1 MRHDP
6 RFSAKTARRIKAAEL
21 ILHLLISEDL
31 DAWIDAPPALARRMS
46 ENDLKGLAFAA
57 LRALPAEEADD
68 VIDAILHPER
78 PAIIVTDGLDLTMAR
93 AEVRQMGASSVKA
106 MGRAC
111 VERMPPRT
119 RTAFVGWIQEKM
131 GRA

>member
-6 RFSAKTARRIKAAEL
+6 RFAAKTARRIKAAEL

-31 DAWIDAPPALARRMS
+31 EAWMDAPPALARRMS

-68 VIDAILHPER
+68 VIDAVLHPER
-78 PAIIVTDGLDLTMAR
+78 PTILVTDSLDLTQAR
-93 AEVRQMGASSVKA
+93 AEVRQMGAGSVKA
-106 MGRAC
+106 MARAC

>member
-6 RFSAKTARRIKAAEL
+6 RFSAKATRRVKAAEL
-21 ILHLLISEDL
+21 ILHLLITEDA
-31 DAWIDAPPALARRMS
+31 DVWMDAPPALARRMS
-46 ENDLKGLAFAA
+46 ENDLKGLAYAA

-68 VIDAILHPER
+68 VIEAVLYPEPMPAAVGSAI
-78 PAIIVTDGLDLTMAR
+78 DLSQAR
-93 AEVRQMGASSVKA
+93 AQAAQMGATSIKA
-106 MGRAC
+106 MARAC

-119 RTAFVGWIQEKM
+119 RIAFCEWIKGKT